1 MQGKKWYKSKEM
13 WSAITLFVGGLAAF
27 ATGEQSLQEL
37 LISVVGLVFGIL
49 RVQTYQPI
57 IKQKRYNQMKQEIK
71 VNIAF
76 LAVILTASLFLI
88 SAISGIRKDIS
99 KNTGDIQAMQVDMG
113 WVKNA
118 IQDANNGD
126 LSYVDNPIMRL
137 FVKK

>member
-1 MQGKKWYKSKEM
+1 
-13 WSAITLFVGGLAAF
+13 
-27 ATGEQSLQEL
+27 
-37 LISVVGLVFGIL
+37 
-49 RVQTYQPI
+49 
-57 IKQKRYNQMKQEIK
+57 MKQEVK

-76 LAVILTASLFLI
+76 LAVILTASLFLM
-88 SAISGIRKDIS
+88 SAISGIRTDIS